1 MAWEK
6 DLNDKL
12 TLIETLLNKPETL
25 SPEDKKI
32 KDTDT
37 PLIKKLKE
45 GLQPEP
51 EKPVEKPKEETP
63 ETPTPRTI
71 PISEPIKPV
80 YLTAKT
86 GGKYSLKHYFNL
98 F

>member
-12 TLIETLLNKPETL
+12 TLIENLLSHPEVL

-45 GLQPEP
+45 GLLD
-51 EKPVEKPKEETP
+51 EKYIQK
-63 ETPTPRTI
+63 I
-71 PISEPIKPV
+71 
-80 YLTAKT
+80 L
-86 GGKYSLKHYFNL
+86 NL
-98 F
+98 